1 MRIIPAPG
9 GHSAVAQGERAT
21 RAEDASE
28 LQIVRC
34 TQVHPGRGARLTGS
48 RRGTRETVT
57 EERRARLPPHRS
69 RKPRGGPRLLLTALG
84 RPRLPRQ
91 ACRLSAASAFF
102 RHLARR
108 TGASGASKATTCAGH
123 GRAQHTKGN
132 RAAPRT
138 SHS

>member
-1 MRIIPAPG
+1 MRIIPPPA
-9 GHSAVAQGERAT
+9 GHSALAQGERAT
-21 RAEDASE
+21 RTEDSSE

-34 TQVHPGRGARLTGS
+34 THVHPGRGARLTGS
-48 RRGTRETVT
+48 RRGTPETQSP
-57 EERRARLPPHRS
+57 EERRARPPPP
-69 RKPRGGPRLLLTALG
+69 RKPRGGPRLLLPALG

-91 ACRLSAASAFF
+91 ACRLSTASAFF

-123 GRAQHTKGN
+123 GRAQHAKGN

-138 SHS
+138 SDS